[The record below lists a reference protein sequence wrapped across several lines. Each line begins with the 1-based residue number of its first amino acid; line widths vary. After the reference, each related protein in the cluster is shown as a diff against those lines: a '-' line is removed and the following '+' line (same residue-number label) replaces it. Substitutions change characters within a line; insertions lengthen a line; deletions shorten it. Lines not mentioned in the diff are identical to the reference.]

1 VSGLC
6 ITKLD
11 VLDGMDEVKLCTG
24 YKVDGELRGLLPAGA
39 EDAARCEPVYENL
52 PGWPEST
59 VGVRSFEGL
68 PANARRYLE
77 RIESLCEVS
86 VDMIST
92 GPDRAETIVRRHPFI

>member
-24 YKVDGELRGLLPAGA
+24 YIVDGQHSDLLPAGA
-39 EDAARCEPVYENL
+39 EDTARCEPVYEDL
-52 PGWPEST
+52 PGWSEST
-59 VGVRSFEGL
+59 VGVRRFEDL
-68 PANARRYLE
+68 PANARTYLE
-77 RIESLCEVS
+77 RIEALCEVG

-92 GPDRAETIVRRHPFI
+92 GADREETIVRRHPFL